1 MALDVTAA
9 SPGVA
14 PRVLMLTALAML
26 AFAGNSILCRLALK
40 TTSLDAASFTALRLI
55 SGALMLW
62 LLVVLRHPR
71 RRMGGSWRG
80 AAALFV
86 YAFAFSL
93 AYRAIDAGTGALLL
107 FGAVQVSMLLY
118 GFLRAERLGL
128 VAGAG
133 LAVALAGLLAMLLPG
148 ATAPA
153 WMPASLMLASGVAWG
168 VYSLLGRGGADPLA
182 ATAGN
187 FMRAIPL
194 VLLACLP
201 YAPSLHWDGRG
212 AGYALVSGAL
222 ASGVGYAIW
231 YSAVRQLPALKAAT
245 VQLSVPILATLA
257 GIVLLDEPLTWRL
270 ALCSVA
276 VLGGVGLVL
285 ASKQRVARQ

>member
-1 MALDVTAA
+1 MALDTPVA
-9 SPGVA
+9 SPGIT
-14 PRVLMLTALAML
+14 PRVLILTALAML
-26 AFAGNSILCRLALK
+26 AFAGNSVLCRLALK
-40 TTSLDAASFTALRLI
+40 ATSLDAASFTALRLI

-62 LLVVLRHPR
+62 LLVVLRRPR
-71 RRMGGSWRG
+71 RRIGGSWFG
-80 AAALFV
+80 AMALFV

-107 FGAVQVSMLLY
+107 FGAVQLSMLVY
-118 GFLRAERLGL
+118 GFFRGERLGL
-128 VAGAG
+128 AAGIG

-148 ATAPA
+148 ASAPA
-153 WMPASLMLASGVAWG
+153 WVPAMLMLASGVAWG
-168 VYSLLGRGGADPLA
+168 SYSLLGRGGADPLA
-182 ATAGN
+182 TTAGN
-187 FMRAIPL
+187 FLRAIPL

-201 YAPSLHWDGRG
+201 YASSLHWDMRG

-257 GIVLLDEPLTWRL
+257 GIVILDEPLTLRL

-276 VLGGVGLVL
+276 VLGGVALVL
-285 ASKQRVARQ
+285 ASRQRAIRP